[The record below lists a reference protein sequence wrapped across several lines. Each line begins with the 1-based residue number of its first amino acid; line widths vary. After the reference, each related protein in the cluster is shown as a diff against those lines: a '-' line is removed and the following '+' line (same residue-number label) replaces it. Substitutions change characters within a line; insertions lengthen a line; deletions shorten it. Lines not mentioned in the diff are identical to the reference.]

1 MFSIIYS
8 ALCIARESD
17 IQYILGNMI
26 LTLPLESRYGL
37 GLPLLLR
44 PKIDLPTYTKV
55 SMLGLML
62 AHRPEANGHSSTM
75 QVAHSTS
82 LVSPDSKRLFA
93 SVTCVSFRA
102 PR

>member
-1 MFSIIYS
+1 M
-8 ALCIARESD
+8 LR
-17 IQYILGNMI
+17 NMN
-26 LTLPLESRYGL
+26 LTLRLESRYGL

-44 PKIDLPTYTKV
+44 PKLDLPTYTKV

-62 AHRPEANGHSSTM
+62 AHRLGTNGNSSTM

-82 LVSPDSKRLFA
+82 LVSPDSKRLCA
-93 SVTCVSFRA
+93 SVTYVSFRA